1 VKRPSL
7 PTEGAETEGDEAG
20 MIHHWWPSAV
30 LAAGLALIVYGRGA
44 GEPPV
49 MMTGMAAAIIG
60 AVVMVTRNDR
70 GL

>member
-1 VKRPSL
+1 
-7 PTEGAETEGDEAG
+7 
-20 MIHHWWPSAV
+20 MIRQWWPSAT
-30 LAAGLALIVYGRGA
+30 LAVGLALIVYGRGA

-60 AVVMVTRNDR
+60 AVVMVVRNDR